1 MLRQTWALARDVRKG
16 YEEFAFHKIYHRVNH
31 FCVVDLSAFY
41 FDVIK
46 DRLYT
51 YAPNSVGRRSAQTAV
66 WRISEAMVRLL
77 APILSFTCEEVWQY
91 LPTVEDRAASV
102 HLAEFPSAAEVFG
115 SASIPPEDPQQEQDW
130 TTLLAVREQVM
141 KALEE
146 ERNSKRIGKGL
157 EAQLTITGADPAY
170 SILARHQEQLRYIF
184 IVSAV
189 KLARGAGNGTGSVH
203 IEVEK
208 AEGSKCE
215 RCWNFSTHVGED
227 KDYPMVCERC
237 SAALKEIEGR

>member
-1 MLRQTWALARDVRKG
+1 M
-16 YEEFAFHKIYHRVNH
+16 
-31 FCVVDLSAFY
+31 
-41 FDVIK
+41 
-46 DRLYT
+46 
-51 YAPNSVGRRSAQTAV
+51 
-66 WRISEAMVRLL
+66 
-77 APILSFTCEEVWQY
+77 
-91 LPTVEDRAASV
+91 
-102 HLAEFPSAAEVFG
+102 FG

-157 EAQLTITGADPAY
+157 EAQLTITAADPAY

-189 KLARGAGNGTGSVH
+189 KLARGSGNGTGSVH
-203 IEVEK
+203 IEVER
-208 AEGSKCE
+208 AEGAKCE